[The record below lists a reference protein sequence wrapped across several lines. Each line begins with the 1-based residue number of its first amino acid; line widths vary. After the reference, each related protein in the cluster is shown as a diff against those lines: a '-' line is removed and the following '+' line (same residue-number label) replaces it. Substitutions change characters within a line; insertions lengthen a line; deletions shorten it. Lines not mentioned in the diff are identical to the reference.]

1 MTKTIKGFKA
11 FDKGLICKG
20 FQYKEGETYE
30 HTGAVKCCPDDT
42 DVKQGKGGFHLCEN
56 PLDVLNYY
64 NLCGSEFAE
73 AEALGE
79 IDKHDQDSKVA
90 TTKIKIGARL
100 SLKGFV
106 EASVSFLLD
115 VCKGNLK
122 DYSKLAASG
131 DYSKLAA
138 SGNYSKLAASGD
150 YSKLAASGN
159 YSKLAA
165 SGDSS
170 QLAASGY
177 SSKLAA
183 SGDSSKLAASG
194 DYSQLAASGYY
205 SKLAASG
212 DYSQL
217 AASGDYSQL
226 AASGHY
232 GQLAASGYYSK
243 LAASGD
249 SSKLAASGH
258 YSQLEMTGRNSVG
271 AAIGIENK
279 IKGVIGDWITLAEW
293 KHDKK
298 KDRWIP
304 VHVASA
310 QIDGKKLKADTWYE
324 LRGKKFVEVKL

>member
-42 DVKQGKGGFHLCEN
+42 DVKQGKGGFHLYEN

-138 SGNYSKLAASGD
+138 SGY
-150 YSKLAASGN
+150 

-183 SGDSSKLAASG
+183 SGDYSKLAASG
-194 DYSQLAASGYY
+194 DYSKLAASGNY

>member
-150 YSKLAASGN
+150 YS
-159 YSKLAA
+159 
-165 SGDSS
+165 
-170 QLAASGY
+170 
-177 SSKLAA
+177 
-183 SGDSSKLAASG
+183 
-194 DYSQLAASGYY
+194 
-205 SKLAASG
+205 
-212 DYSQL
+212 QL

>member
-42 DVKQGKGGFHLCEN
+42 DVKQGKGGFHLYEN

-150 YSKLAASGN
+150 
-159 YSKLAA
+159 
-165 SGDSS
+165 SS

-183 SGDSSKLAASG
+183 SGDS
-194 DYSQLAASGYY
+194 

>member
-73 AEALGE
+73 AEVLGE

-115 VCKGNLK
+115 VCKENLK
-122 DYSKLAASG
+122 D
-131 DYSKLAA
+131 
-138 SGNYSKLAASGD
+138 YSKLAASGD

-194 DYSQLAASGYY
+194 DYSQLAASGNY